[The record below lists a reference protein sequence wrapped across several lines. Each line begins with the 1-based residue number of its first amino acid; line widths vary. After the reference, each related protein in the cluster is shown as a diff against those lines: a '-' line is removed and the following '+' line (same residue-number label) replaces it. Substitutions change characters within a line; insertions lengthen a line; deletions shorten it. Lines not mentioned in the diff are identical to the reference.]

1 MLMKKQHSHQ
11 IQYFTYSDSN
21 ELPETIQQQF
31 AILQQKVST
40 AYAPYSQF
48 NVAAAVLLSNGKW
61 IYGTNQENAAYPS
74 GLCAERVA
82 LFYAKSQYPDVEVK
96 TILILT
102 EKAFSP
108 PCPPCGACRQVISEY
123 ETNQA
128 GAIELYLFSQQE
140 IWHFPSATDLLPFHF
155 SADNLK

>member
-21 ELPETIQQQF
+21 ELPEAIQQQF
-31 AILQQKVST
+31 GILQQKVST

-48 NVAAAVLLSNGKW
+48 NVAAAVLLSNGQW
-61 IYGTNQENAAYPS
+61 FYGTNQENAAYPS

-82 LFYAKSQYPDVEVK
+82 LFYAKSQYPDVKVK

-102 EKAFSP
+102 EKPFSP
-108 PCPPCGACRQVISEY
+108 PCSPCGACRQVISEY
-123 ETNQA
+123 EVNQTD
-128 GAIELYLFSQQE
+128 AIELYLFSQQE
-140 IWHFPSATDLLPFHF
+140 IWYFPSATDLLPFNF